1 MPKPRPVTLPS
12 LPDPGLLRMLFQVE
26 RVCLVL
32 TALIAGGA
40 LCFSLF
46 PSLGQVLPAGWLW
59 MGVPLACTALFCA
72 LSLLF
77 SEPARQGR
85 MAGLSRLFAILAGLI
100 ATFVLLAHVFHIHA
114 GQGGFLNIFQ
124 AASAPGRPT
133 AAFAL
138 LALVLILIQSSTPL
152 ISRIADVLVSLLCL
166 VALLLASEYIFGAL
180 HLFGS
185 PTSGPAS
192 PAILCC
198 LALLTLAAVLRQA
211 EFGVFSVF
219 LGCGIGS
226 RTARILAPLL
236 LVLPI
241 ALEAGNARPNSSGLL
256 PAQYATAILTTLVT
270 AISFVFLLYLA
281 WRINSMENEIH
292 NLSLTDELTGLY
304 NLRGFNL
311 LAEHALRLARRS
323 KLPFSVLFI
332 DLVNLKL
339 INDELG
345 QGVGSAYLAETGE
358 LLKATFRDT
367 DVKGRLGG
375 DEFAVAGQ
383 FNRAGISVAA
393 LRLDAASAAL
403 NAEARR
409 QFPLRLSMGYI
420 TSEGDTQESLQELLS
435 KADQA
440 MVKEKRQKIGRPN

>member
-1 MPKPRPVTLPS
+1 
-12 LPDPGLLRMLFQVE
+12 MLFQVE

-32 TALIAGGA
+32 ASLIAVAA

-46 PSLGQVLPAGWLW
+46 PALGQVLPSGWWW

-72 LSLLF
+72 LSLLL

-85 MAGLSRLFAILAGLI
+85 MAGLSKLFAILAGLI
-100 ATFVLLAHVFHIHA
+100 ATFVLVAHVFQIHA
-114 GQGGFLNIFQ
+114 GERRFLSVFQ
-124 AASAPGRPT
+124 AASTPGRPT

-138 LALVLILIQSSTPL
+138 VALVLILIQSASPL
-152 ISRIADVLVSLLCL
+152 IGRIANVLTSALCL
-166 VALLLASEYIFGAL
+166 VALLLVSEYIFGVL
-180 HLFGS
+180 RLFGS

-192 PAILCC
+192 PAILGC
-198 LALLTLAAVLRQA
+198 LALLTLAAALRQA

-241 ALEAGNARPNSSGLL
+241 ALEAGKARISNSGLL
-256 PAQYATAILTTLVT
+256 AAPYATAILTAFAS
-270 AISFVFLLYLA
+270 AISFALLLYLA

-311 LAEHALRLARRS
+311 LAEHALRVARRS
-323 KLPFSVLFI
+323 QLPFSVLFI

-393 LRLDAASAAL
+393 MRLEAASAAL

-420 TSEGDTQESLQELLS
+420 TSEVDTQESLQELLS

-440 MVKEKRQKIGRPN
+440 MVREKRQKTGRPN

>member
-1 MPKPRPVTLPS
+1 
-12 LPDPGLLRMLFQVE
+12 
-26 RVCLVL
+26 
-32 TALIAGGA
+32 
-40 LCFSLF
+40 
-46 PSLGQVLPAGWLW
+46 
-59 MGVPLACTALFCA
+59 
-72 LSLLF
+72 
-77 SEPARQGR
+77 
-85 MAGLSRLFAILAGLI
+85 
-100 ATFVLLAHVFHIHA
+100 
-114 GQGGFLNIFQ
+114 
-124 AASAPGRPT
+124 
-133 AAFAL
+133 
-138 LALVLILIQSSTPL
+138 
-152 ISRIADVLVSLLCL
+152 
-166 VALLLASEYIFGAL
+166 
-180 HLFGS
+180 
-185 PTSGPAS
+185 
-192 PAILCC
+192 
-198 LALLTLAAVLRQA
+198 
-211 EFGVFSVF
+211 
-219 LGCGIGS
+219 
-226 RTARILAPLL
+226 
-236 LVLPI
+236 
-241 ALEAGNARPNSSGLL
+241 
-256 PAQYATAILTTLVT
+256 
-270 AISFVFLLYLA
+270 
-281 WRINSMENEIH
+281 MENEIH